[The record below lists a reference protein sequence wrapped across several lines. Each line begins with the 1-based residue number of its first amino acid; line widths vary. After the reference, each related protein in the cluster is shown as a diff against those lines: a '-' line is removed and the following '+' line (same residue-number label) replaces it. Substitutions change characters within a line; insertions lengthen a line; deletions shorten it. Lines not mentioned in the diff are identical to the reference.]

1 MKLKDILKG
10 QSNKTITEA
19 DDVQS
24 FNKLSKIPTDY
35 KAPNIQI
42 KNQTAEEIR
51 KVAQSLAAVKQ
62 QLMELQKTTDGESTV
77 NTIATNTLKHVVAAQ
92 KSFLQ
97 IKSQM

>member
-1 MKLKDILKG
+1 MKLKNILSEAPIASA
-10 QSNKTITEA
+10 SNEQFRLI
-19 DDVQS
+19 
-24 FNKLSKIPTDY
+24 
-35 KAPNIQI
+35 
-42 KNQTAEEIR
+42 
-51 KVAQSLAAVKQ
+51 AQSLAAVKQ